1 MFCASFQGTF
11 KKIWCALTS
20 RWNLFLFFS
29 FPCPFSPFSTSF
41 FWAIC
46 LHKLSFHGDLEFFSL
61 NFFLPIFIL
70 KLLEVLACFLFFCL
84 CSLVACNFFKNV
96 KVNLSTLVFALSL
109 TIVSRALRLTSS
121 VVTFQSLVVLSRVSK
136 PIAKFHLQH
145 SMLQFVFTTRGS
157 RWKMD
162 FCLHTPCPIDLQI
175 STKLGFSFPLKKK
188 NWPFFPFDLVN
199 LVNKSF
205 LLNLLSFFLSLL
217 MFNLSLLFLLSLLSF
232 LLNLLLKSFY
242 DIRRQSYNS
251 W

>member
-1 MFCASFQGTF
+1 VFCASFQGTF

-136 PIAKFHLQH
+136 PIAKFHLNACNTQCCNLF
-145 SMLQFVFTTRGS
+145 LQLEVVDEKWIFVYTHHVQLIYKS
-157 RWKMD
+157 PQN
-162 FCLHTPCPIDLQI
+162 LV
-175 STKLGFSFPLKKK
+175 
-188 NWPFFPFDLVN
+188 FPFL
-199 LVNKSF
+199 
-205 LLNLLSFFLSLL
+205 
-217 MFNLSLLFLLSLLSF
+217 
-232 LLNLLLKSFY
+232 
-242 DIRRQSYNS
+242 
-251 W
+251 